1 MRCVVQRVAEASVE
15 VKGSIVSS
23 IGKGILAL
31 VSFTHGDGVEDLD
44 YVAQKIL
51 GLRIFDDE
59 KGVMN
64 LSLSEAGGGLM
75 IVSQFTLHG
84 DARKGRR
91 PSYSGAM
98 PPQEAAQR
106 YDEFLALCKTRHP
119 VVQSGVFGALMG
131 VRLLNDGPVTILL
144 DSRRLF

>member
-15 VKGSIVSS
+15 VNGAIVSS
-23 IGKGILAL
+23 IGNGILAL
-31 VSFTHGDGVEDLD
+31 VSFTHGDGGEDLE

-59 KGVMN
+59 RGIMN

-98 PPQEAAQR
+98 PPQEAAQQ
-106 YDEFLALCKTRHP
+106 YNEFLALCKTRHP
-119 VVQSGVFGALMG
+119 LVQSGVFGALMG